1 MHSKALESTL
11 NQAFIGS
18 DVEESDVD
26 TESAGPTVQEKPQ
39 HAGPSTKPNQESRSK
54 EAPSATIER
63 DPGIGDFVSVA
74 VSSVVVVGPHKSCLT
89 VGSARLEKK
98 KLRQ

>member
-74 VSSVVVVGPHKSCLT
+74 VSSAKGKKDLFKALVGFSFCI
-89 VGSARLEKK
+89 
-98 KLRQ
+98 